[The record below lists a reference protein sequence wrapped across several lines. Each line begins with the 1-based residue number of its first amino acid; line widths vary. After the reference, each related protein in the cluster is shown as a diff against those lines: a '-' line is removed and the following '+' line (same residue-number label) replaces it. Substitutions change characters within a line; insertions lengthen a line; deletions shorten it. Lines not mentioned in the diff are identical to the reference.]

1 MKILLSILLT
11 CSISFAS
18 VKIYKNSAELTY
30 TPTSKFIGFNQNM
43 SASNTNGTIK
53 IIKGLCTDSKLST
66 CNVVNKINSL
76 NSKNNSL
83 NRQKKVM
90 QQTLNNFYTDYK
102 SAKSNLDYISQMSD
116 EISNVDKKININNDK
131 INKLKQINYF
141 RTYNPYYL
149 DKEYKKEIKLN
160 FNGISFYSKY
170 ILNIDKNKLNHSLHV
185 KNSSGVDIK
194 KTTAY
199 IFDRNHYATIANTA
213 FRPSTVS
220 KAQQRVYKTRNLSK
234 SVMPVAA
241 MMDSESS
248 FGAAPVIS
256 KTETKSYKIQ
266 NFSLKADNVE
276 KKFVV
281 DSKNIKVNKKTIWRA
296 WQYGAFVQGEF
307 DIADT
312 LENNRI
318 DIVYKNSLTKN
329 NFIRIEG
336 SKQIFNI
343 VQDYDLKVKRKEV
356 PTYTQSKGLFNSDT
370 MTKKTVKL
378 QVTNMS
384 NTTKKFEI
392 YEKIPVSTD
401 EDIQVELKTKIPFKH
416 NKKNGKLKLHV
427 ELKPK
432 EFKEFTYEYT
442 IRHPKKVKVSVHR

>member
-11 CSISFAS
+11 CSVSFAS
-18 VKIYKNSAELTY
+18 MKIYKNSTELTY
-30 TPTSKFIGFNQNM
+30 TPASKFIGFNPRIK
-43 SASNTNGTIK
+43 ASDIDGSIA
-53 IIKGLCTDSKLST
+53 IIKDSCLNSKLST
-66 CNVVNKINSL
+66 CSDIKKLIKLSANKKTL
-76 NSKNNSL
+76 TRQRDVMSKL
-83 NRQKKVM
+83 
-90 QQTLNNFYTDYK
+90 LDNFYSDYK
-102 SAKSNLDYISQMSD
+102 SAKVNVEYISKVSQTITKLD
-116 EISNVDKKININNDK
+116 EEITANN
-131 INKLKQINYF
+131 NKLSILQQSIKLPIDK
-141 RTYNPYYL
+141 PYYL
-149 DKEYKKEIKLN
+149 SKLPKHEVKLN
-160 FNGISFYSKY
+160 FSGITFYSKY
-170 ILNIDKNKLNHSLHV
+170 ILNIDENKLKHSLNI
-185 KNSSGVDIK
+185 KNRSGIDIK

-199 IFDRNHYATIANTA
+199 IFDRNHYATTANTA

-401 EDIQVELKTKIPFKH
+401 EDIQVELNTKTSFNY

-427 ELKPK
+427 ELKAK
-432 EFKEFTYEYT
+432 EFKEFIYEYT

>member
-11 CSISFAS
+11 CSVSFAS
-18 VKIYKNSAELTY
+18 VKIYKNYTELTY
-30 TPTSKFIGFNQNM
+30 TPTSKFIGFNPRIK
-43 SASNTNGTIK
+43 ASDIDGSIA
-53 IIKGLCTDSKLST
+53 IIKNSCLNSKLST
-66 CNVVNKINSL
+66 CSDIKKLIKLSANKKTL
-76 NSKNNSL
+76 T
-83 NRQKKVM
+83 RQKDVM
-90 QQTLNNFYTDYK
+90 SKLLDNFYSDYK
-102 SAKSNLDYISQMSD
+102 SAKVNVEYISKMSQTP
-116 EISNVDKKININNDK
+116 IDK
-131 INKLKQINYF
+131 
-141 RTYNPYYL
+141 PYYL
-149 DKEYKKEIKLN
+149 SKLPKHEVKLN
-160 FNGISFYSKY
+160 FSGITFYSKY
-170 ILNIDKNKLNHSLHV
+170 ILNIDEDKLKHSLNI
-185 KNSSGVDIK
+185 KNRSGIDIK